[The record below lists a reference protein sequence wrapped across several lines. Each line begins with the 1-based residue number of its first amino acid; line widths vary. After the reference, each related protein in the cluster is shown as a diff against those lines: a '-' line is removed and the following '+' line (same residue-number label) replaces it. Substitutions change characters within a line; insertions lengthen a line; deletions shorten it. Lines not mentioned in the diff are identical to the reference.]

1 MEKLDEYILESM
13 WLIIIECI
21 MNIQRD

>member
-1 MEKLDEYILESM
+1 MGKLDEYILESM
-13 WLIIIECI
+13 SLIIIECI